1 LNDPQI
7 LRLAEKVTLVSD
19 EQATKAIRSDPS
31 NVLTTL
37 DVHALG
43 KTHSIKVDIPKG
55 DPRNPMTE
63 QERKDKFRRLASIV
77 LESNS
82 VEEIM
87 RNVENLEKRNAND
100 LSRLLAANS
109 SPHI

>member
-1 LNDPQI
+1 
-7 LRLAEKVTLVSD
+7 
-19 EQATKAIRSDPS
+19 
-31 NVLTTL
+31 
-37 DVHALG
+37 
-43 KTHSIKVDIPKG
+43 
-55 DPRNPMTE
+55 MTE

-77 LESNS
+77 LDSSS

-100 LSRLLAANS
+100 LSGLLAANS